1 MKNIT
6 VYGKPNCMQ
15 CDFTKKHL
23 DRMGLEYKTVD
34 VTTDQQ
40 ALDEVQQMGFHGLP
54 VVVADGMAPWA
65 GYRPDELDKLGEGEK
80 HGDNN

>member
-15 CDFTKKHL
+15 CDFTKKYL
-23 DRMGLEYKTVD
+23 DRMGLEYQSVD

-40 ALDEVQQMGFHGLP
+40 ALEEVQQMGFHGLP

-65 GYRPDELDKLGEGEK
+65 GYRPDDLDKLGEGEK
-80 HGDNN
+80 HGNNN

>member
-1 MKNIT
+1 MKKIT

-23 DRMGLEYKTVD
+23 DRMGLEYQSGD

-54 VVVADGMAPWA
+54 VVVADGKAPWV
-65 GYRPDELDKLGEGEK
+65 GYRPDELDKLA
-80 HGDNN
+80 

>member
-23 DRMGLEYKTVD
+23 YRMGLEYQAVD
-34 VTTDQQ
+34 VAEDQQ
-40 ALDEVQQMGFHGLP
+40 ALDEVQRMGFHGLP
-54 VVVADGMAPWA
+54 VVVADGVAPWV
-65 GYRPDELDKLGEGEK
+65 GYRPDELDKLGEGK
-80 HGDNN
+80 

>member
-1 MKNIT
+1 MKKIT
-6 VYGKPNCMQ
+6 VYSKPNCMQ

-23 DRMGLEYKTVD
+23 DRMGLEYQAVD

-54 VVVADGMAPWA
+54 VVVADGVAPWT
-65 GYRPDELDKLGEGEK
+65 GYRPDELDKLGEGK
-80 HGDNN
+80 

>member
-1 MKNIT
+1 MCIK
-6 VYGKPNCMQ
+6 VYSKPNCMQ

-54 VVVADGMAPWA
+54 VVVADGMAPFV
-65 GYRPDELDKLGEGEK
+65 GYRPDELDKLA
-80 HGDNN
+80 